1 MSGLD
6 VSLVPR
12 SIACSLHYLPTFAF
26 STIYQRVHAM
36 MMMSRHH
43 QTYALFTRTLAEL
56 DVPDFT
62 LIFLPKASVTSRT
75 SATDPIERA
84 PRVHVRLN

>member
-26 STIYQRVHAM
+26 STIYQRMRTRVHVKYTRA
-36 MMMSRHH
+36 H
-43 QTYALFTRTLAEL
+43 TRTLAEL
-56 DVPDFT
+56 DAGLKRFT
-62 LIFLPKASVTSRT
+62 LICLPKASVTSRT

>member
-26 STIYQRVHAM
+26 STIYQLVHAM

-56 DVPDFT
+56 DARFYLDFFAES
-62 LIFLPKASVTSRT
+62 IRDFQDICNRS
-75 SATDPIERA
+75 
-84 PRVHVRLN
+84 H